1 MSNIL
6 DTILVPDYF
15 SSISTAHKLRKLCL
29 NNRLRADVASKNAS
43 HLQEFFGSLKSG
55 NYSLIIIEIDVKR
68 NSAFYFSIL
77 FVPLFLISKI
87 SIGLISKKELHLF

>member
-1 MSNIL
+1 MG
-6 DTILVPDYF
+6 
-15 SSISTAHKLRKLCL
+15 
-29 NNRLRADVASKNAS
+29 SKNAS
-43 HLQEFFGSLKSG
+43 HLQEFFVSLKSG
-55 NYSLIIIEIDVKR
+55 NYSRIIIEIDVKR